1 MLKSLTLPNTFSE
14 GRFWLVFSF
23 SETLLILDCITTVII
38 LEVCGGVELN
48 PIVRTFGLF
57 NITVYKL
64 VATAFVGLVSHKKKF
79 LWLLY
84 AISLIFTVVVV
95 WNLTNILLVI

>member
-14 GRFWLVFSF
+14 GRFWAVFSF

-48 PIVRTFGLF
+48 PLVRSIGLF
-57 NITVYKL
+57 NITAYKL
-64 VATAFVGLVSHKKKF
+64 AANAFIGFVSHKKKF

-95 WNLTNILLVI
+95 WNLVNILMVI